1 MGNKIR
7 IDKWLW
13 AVRVY
18 KTRTQASDA
27 CKGGKIK
34 INGISVK
41 ASQML
46 GENEIVE
53 IKKEGFKIT
62 YKSIQLI
69 EKRVSAIIASGCYED
84 LTPPEDLPQKNDGTI
99 IMNAEFRDRGTGRPT
114 KRDRRDIDKFK
125 NI

>member
-13 AVRVY
+13 AARIF

-27 CKGGKIK
+27 CKGGKVK
-34 INGISVK
+34 INSNTIK
-41 ASQML
+41 ASYML

-62 YKSIQLI
+62 YKSLQLI
-69 EKRVSAIIASGCYED
+69 EKRVSALIAGDCFED
-84 LTPPEDLPQKNDGTI
+84 LTPPEDLSQKKDANFI
-99 IMNAEFRDRGTGRPT
+99 SNAEIRDRGTGRPT
-114 KRDRRDIDKFK
+114 KRDRRTIDKFK
-125 NI
+125 DV